1 MSVGCAGVGK
11 GNVWDR
17 WCAPY
22 APRSVACLHIVRV
35 MSNFQ
40 NGVAARSPD
49 INGFQ
54 CNLVP
59 ASSRIN
65 KVASH
70 YSDTILTISDWL
82 HGRV

>member
-1 MSVGCAGVGK
+1 
-11 GNVWDR
+11 
-17 WCAPY
+17 
-22 APRSVACLHIVRV
+22 